1 MKIFKDYKWGFDL
14 LGVLLFALVML
25 PNIVYWCIPDFT
37 GLDGNQIAA
46 IIGYP
51 FEALGV
57 AAMIFLVRKEQKK
70 FAFLSLGGLLTWLF
84 LLLYYIAWIFYF
96 CDFYNVA
103 VVLFLTAAPCA
114 ALLGFQAERKN
125 YIAMVP
131 TGVFALV
138 HLIGVLM
145 VWL

>member
-1 MKIFKDYKWGFDL
+1 MKFFKDYKWGIDL

-37 GLDGNQIAA
+37 GLDGNQILA

-51 FEALGV
+51 FQALGL
-57 AAMIFLVRKEQKK
+57 AAMIVLVRKEQKR
-70 FAFLSLGGLLTWLF
+70 FSFLSLAGLLTWF
-84 LLLYYIAWIFYF
+84 CLLLYYIAWVFYF
-96 CDFYNVA
+96 CDFYNIA
-103 VVLFLTAAPCA
+103 VVLFLTVAPCA
-114 ALLGFQAERKN
+114 ALLSFQAERKN
-125 YIAMVP
+125 YIAMAP

-138 HLIGVLM
+138 HLVGVLM